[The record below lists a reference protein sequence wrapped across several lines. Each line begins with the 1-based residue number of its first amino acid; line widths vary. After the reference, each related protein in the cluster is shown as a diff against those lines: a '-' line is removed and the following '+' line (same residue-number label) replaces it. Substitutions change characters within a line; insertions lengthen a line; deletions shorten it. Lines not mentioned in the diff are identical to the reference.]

1 MVQILLGL
9 LGVLLVYYLFY
20 FVRDLIAERGNWGGG
35 NFLVSGVIGFI
46 TDAMD
51 TLGIG
56 SFAPTTMLLETT
68 KQSSFRLR
76 DISLLKRHLNSL
88 RTMNL

>member
-20 FVRDLIAERGNWGGG
+20 FVRDVIAERGNWGGG

-56 SFAPTTMLLETT
+56 SIYFYYSC
-68 KQSSFRLR
+68 QSSTANLIF
-76 DISLLKRHLNSL
+76 ISSRSNHRFVCWFKNRQQAA
-88 RTMNL
+88 

>member
-20 FVRDLIAERGNWGGG
+20 FVRDLIAARGNWGGG

-56 SFAPTTMLLETT
+56 SFAPIAGNIERFSH
-68 KQSSFRLR
+68 SS
-76 DISLLKRHLNSL
+76 SYY
-88 RTMNL
+88 